1 MGIKS
6 VVEDGVSGLLNE
18 AMCCACEMAS
28 VWMQSELSQNQTQER
43 ILAYAA
49 EVSLEDL
56 FWTKTCEKTLNSVN
70 FFCSFVTIYQTQT
83 NNQQ

>member
-6 VVEDGVSGLLNE
+6 VVEDGVSSLLNE
-18 AMCCACEMAS
+18 AMCSACEMAS

-56 FWTKTCEKTLNSVN
+56 FWTKTFEKNSKLCE
-70 FFCSFVTIYQTQT
+70 FVL
-83 NNQQ
+83 

>member
-6 VVEDGVSGLLNE
+6 VVEDGVSSLLNE
-18 AMCCACEMAS
+18 AMCSACEMAS

-56 FWTKTCEKTLNSVN
+56 FWTDKHLKKKTQNSVN
-70 FFCSFVTIYQTQT
+70 FFVAL
-83 NNQQ
+83 